1 MKKIVSFIL
10 CLLMLVPMLSS
21 CSDKEDLDTIETT
34 TRSAVT
40 LSLYVI
46 TENGTTE
53 AAADAVED
61 AIRSLV
67 KSKYTTNLEIE
78 YISEYEYYDR
88 LEAQLGAMENAKN
101 AVPVET
107 EVETGDESG
116 DETGEATAEVAET
129 EAATTEAT
137 VVNEYGVTE
146 LRYPELTEGQ
156 VDIFMITNY
165 DKYLEYVDKN
175 WLYNLDNAVKTSSN
189 KLTDYIYPSIF
200 EAAKVNG
207 SYYAI
212 PNNMPIGGNGTYM
225 IIDRE
230 LASEYGLDVKRVSS
244 LFDSELVKFINWVS
258 ENKPG
263 VTPVAGKYEELNV
276 TYMNYLGRAFN
287 NRFSLVGA
295 YGSDVITDAENLFVN
310 KQYVSDLLSLANL
323 KFSNAF
329 GDSFVENFAVSVK
342 TGDIYDMASYS
353 EKYEIVALES
363 PSKSADQLA
372 KNMFAVSA
380 FTKDIDRV
388 MEVLTLLNTNSE
400 LRNLLQYGI
409 KNVHYELDETTGALS
424 RMNNEYMMDIYKT
437 GNVYMAYPEEGMPLN
452 IWEMAKKQNLVSR
465 AKVDDSFSGFVI
477 PDDIEEEVDPETG
490 DVISEAFKVDL
501 APAEALSDASKELKA
516 ALDSA
521 ATYDEYAAIVN
532 GAAEKYAA
540 VIEAFLDTSA
550 PNTPYALY
558 KAQ

>member
-1 MKKIVSFIL
+1 MKKIISLIL
-10 CLLMLVPMLSS
+10 CVLMLVPMLSS
-21 CSDKEDLDTIETT
+21 CSDKEDVDTIETT
-34 TRSAVT
+34 VRPAVT

-46 TENGTTE
+46 TEEGTTP
-53 AAADAVED
+53 AAADAVEN
-61 AIRSLV
+61 AIRSLI

-88 LEAQLGAMENAKN
+88 LEAQMSAMENAKN
-101 AVPVET
+101 ANPVET
-107 EVETGDESG
+107 EAVTDEVE
-116 DETGEATAEVAET
+116 ET
-129 EAATTEAT
+129 EAVTTEAT

-156 VDIFMITNY
+156 VDIFMITDYN
-165 DKYLEYVDKN
+165 KYLEYVEKN
-175 WLYNLDNAVKTSSN
+175 WLYNLDNAIRTSAN

-200 EAAKVNG
+200 DAAKVDG

-212 PNNMPIGGNGTYM
+212 PNNMPIGGTGTY
-225 IIDRE
+225 IAINRE
-230 LASEYGLDVKRVSS
+230 LAAEFGLDVKNITSF
-244 LFDSELVKFINWVS
+244 FDGELVKFINWVS
-258 ENKPG
+258 DNKEG

-295 YGSDVITDAENLFVN
+295 YGSDVITDAENLFAN
-310 KQYVSDLLSLANL
+310 KKFVSELLSLANL
-323 KFSNAF
+323 KYRNAF
-329 GDSFVENFAVSVK
+329 GDSFVDNFAVAVK
-342 TGDIYDMASYS
+342 KGDIYDMAEDS

-363 PSKSADQLA
+363 STKSANELA

-380 FTKDIDRV
+380 FTKEIDRV
-388 MEVLTLLNTNSE
+388 MEVLALLNTNSE

-409 KNVHYELDETTGALS
+409 ENVNYELDEVTGALS

-452 IWEMAKKQNLVSR
+452 IWEMSKKQNLVSR
-465 AKVDDSFSGFVI
+465 ENIEDSFGGFVI
-477 PDDIEEEVDPETG
+477 PDDIDEERDPESG
-490 DVISEAFKVDL
+490 AVIKEAFKVDL
-501 APAEALSDASKELKA
+501 ASAEALSDASKELKA
-516 ALDSA
+516 ALDGA
-521 ATYDEYAAIVN
+521 ATYEEYAAIVN
-532 GAAEKYAA
+532 GAAEKYAS
-540 VIEAFLDTSA
+540 VIEAFLDVNA